1 MSQKPAPTL
10 EALRAQR
17 DAILALCARHGAYDV
32 RVFGS
37 VARGEASPSSDVDL
51 LVRFQPDRSIFD
63 QVGLWQDLGD
73 LLGCEVDLLTDHPQ
87 AGRVTEFVRQQ
98 AVPL

>member
-37 VARGEASPSSDVDL
+37 VARGEASPKQ
-51 LVRFQPDRSIFD
+51 R
-63 QVGLWQDLGD
+63 
-73 LLGCEVDLLTDHPQ
+73 C
-87 AGRVTEFVRQQ
+87 
-98 AVPL
+98 